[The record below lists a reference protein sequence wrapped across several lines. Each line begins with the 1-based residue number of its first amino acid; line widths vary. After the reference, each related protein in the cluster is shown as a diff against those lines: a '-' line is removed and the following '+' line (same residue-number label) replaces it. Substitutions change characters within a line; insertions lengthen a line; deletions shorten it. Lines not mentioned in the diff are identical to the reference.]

1 MVLKILQFPTG
12 TIFWAMI
19 DRITLR
25 EISEGKLLLLAYIM
39 RDNSVT
45 PLGSALYDDGSID
58 IGQLLDATSNVKPI
72 FYKEKGDQKG
82 YAQGKDKEEGGT
94 CVEGDHFVIRFLLG
108 YFFCNLTQNNQA
120 FTWNVNEYTC

>member
-1 MVLKILQFPTG
+1 MCWSNSNYNYYNITG

-58 IGQLLDATSNVKPI
+58 IGQLLDATSLTKPI
-72 FYKEKGDQKG
+72 FYKEKDNKNG
-82 YAQGKDKEEGGT
+82 YKQGKNKEEGGT
-94 CVEGDHFVIRFLLG
+94 CVEGDHFMIRF
-108 YFFCNLTQNNQA
+108 FIKIFVRNLFSYLYPVLIT
-120 FTWNVNEYTC
+120 